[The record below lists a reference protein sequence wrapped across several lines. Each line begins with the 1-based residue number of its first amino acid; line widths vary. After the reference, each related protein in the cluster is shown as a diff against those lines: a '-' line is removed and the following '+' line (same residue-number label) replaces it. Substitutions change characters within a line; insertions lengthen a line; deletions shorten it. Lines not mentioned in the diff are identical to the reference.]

1 LIRRSQQGLILAM
14 APNSKPAVLIRV
26 EHRDEDLDRLRE
38 VFEVHYAPS
47 AEQFAEAAGRV
58 GPTIRG
64 IITNGSFGVSGEHI
78 RAMPDLEIVLA
89 RGVGYEKIDVEA
101 AKERGVIVANGQG
114 LNSHAVADHAMGLL
128 LSLVRRIPSD
138 DRAVREGRWDE
149 VRGLRP
155 IIHEKWMGILGLGG
169 VGAAVAMRALGFGM
183 QVGYHSRSVK
193 PDVPHAYF
201 DSVRGLAEH
210 SDVLVVAVPGGPDT
224 RGMVDRDVLAALGP
238 AGFLVN
244 VGRGS
249 VVDNDVLA
257 EALSSGIIAGAAI
270 DVVDGEPA
278 IPDRL
283 LQAPNLLIT
292 PHTGGLSPEIMVL
305 ANRQVLANL
314 TAHFAGRPVTNRVA

>member
-1 LIRRSQQGLILAM
+1 MEPS
-14 APNSKPAVLIRV
+14 SKPGILIRV
-26 EHRDEDLDRLRE
+26 EHQDEDLDRLRQ
-38 VFEVHYAPS
+38 VFDVHYAPS
-47 AEQFAEAAGRV
+47 ADRFAEAVRKK

-64 IITNGSFGVSGEHI
+64 VITNGSFGVSGDHI
-78 RAMPDLEIVLA
+78 RAMPNLEIVLA
-89 RGVGYEKIDVEA
+89 RGVGYEKIDVEE

-114 LNSHAVADHAMGLL
+114 LNSHAVADHALGLL
-128 LSLVRRIPSD
+128 LALVRRIPSD

-149 VRGLRP
+149 VRGVRP
-155 IIHEKWMGILGLGG
+155 IIHEKRMGILGLGG

-210 SDVLVVAVPGGPDT
+210 SDVLVVAVPGGPET
-224 RGMVDRDVLAALGP
+224 LGMVDRDVLAALGP
-238 AGFLVN
+238 AGYLVN

-257 EALSSGIIAGAAI
+257 DALSSGVIAGAAI

-278 IPDRL
+278 IPERL
-283 LQAPNLLIT
+283 LKAPNLLIT
-292 PHTGGLSPEIMVL
+292 PHIGGLAPEIMIL

-314 TAHFAGRPVTNRVA
+314 TAHFAGRLVTNRIA